1 MLQVLSIS
9 NSALSMTPG
18 NLLLGVL
25 TFYCSHMMQR
35 KTLIHLSPKGYKD
48 TSVETEHWLKTLKI
62 KTKTNILS
70 KTISLLVPWHIT
82 SWSLLQD
89 YSYMIVTLFLFF
101 FFSSG
106 MPHWLDV
113 TVVLIVQYINR
124 TPFNILYPSKNI
136 NYTQKNNKDVG
147 YLSFYL
153 VDVIGYLGLYHG
165 CKP

>member
-1 MLQVLSIS
+1 
-9 NSALSMTPG
+9 
-18 NLLLGVL
+18 
-25 TFYCSHMMQR
+25 
-35 KTLIHLSPKGYKD
+35 
-48 TSVETEHWLKTLKI
+48 
-62 KTKTNILS
+62 
-70 KTISLLVPWHIT
+70 
-82 SWSLLQD
+82 
-89 YSYMIVTLFLFF
+89 
-101 FFSSG
+101 